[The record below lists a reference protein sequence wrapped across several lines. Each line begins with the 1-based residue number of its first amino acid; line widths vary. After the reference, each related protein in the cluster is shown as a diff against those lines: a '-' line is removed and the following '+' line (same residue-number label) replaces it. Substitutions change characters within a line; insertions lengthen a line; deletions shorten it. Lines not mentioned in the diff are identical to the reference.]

1 LRKGGNADGG
11 EISGRKA
18 SNVKA
23 LSGND
28 WEVQIYQ
35 HAFELI

>member
-1 LRKGGNADGG
+1 MVERFQAAKRVTLR
-11 EISGRKA
+11 R
-18 SNVKA
+18 